1 GVTPTPELPP
11 APRATDIFKRA
22 CTNSERNKVPT
33 EDSAVRSNYNVRP
46 AGHDAD
52 HVWRVIVKEDIDS
65 EGHRLSYTE
74 LVQVSFDRKNESI
87 HFDDLEGVV
96 DLDDASI
103 QVVNE
108 IKWFIKDYFKT
119 EAGQLTPYAIRELVR
134 KFLEKQIHAVKVS
147 SSGGVDFIQDDFV
160 NDVEA

>member
-1 GVTPTPELPP
+1 
-11 APRATDIFKRA
+11 
-22 CTNSERNKVPT
+22 
-33 EDSAVRSNYNVRP
+33 
-46 AGHDAD
+46 
-52 HVWRVIVKEDIDS
+52 
-65 EGHRLSYTE
+65 YTE

-119 EAGQLTPYAIRELVR
+119 EAGQLTAYAIRELVR
-134 KFLEKQIHAVKVS
+134 KFLEKQIHAVKVRP
-147 SSGGVDFIQDDFV
+147 SGGVYFIQEKFVDAVEAITTVV
-160 NDVEA
+160 NDLDP